1 MGTFDNTRGAKAYQA
16 KVFCGYNSS
25 MSSIPRFG
33 CENARKRSVEV
44 GGLRLSFLEWGMSG
58 RPALCFLHG
67 GSAHAHW
74 FDRVTPAFADRFHVI
89 ALDQR
94 GHGESDWAKPP
105 AYATEN
111 FAADLLGVIDALG
124 WRRVALIGHSMGGH
138 NAMSFTAWHPDRVS
152 ALVIVDSRPS
162 IPVERLGRL
171 RTRGRLA
178 LRPYPTLDAAVRSF
192 RLLPRETV
200 ADPAFLAHL
209 GQAGVVERNGQWVY
223 RFDPASNGSR
233 QPVDAWTLLDRIT
246 TPTLIVRGEL
256 SPNLPRD
263 VVDKLRAA
271 IRGAAFAEVPG
282 SYHHLVLD
290 NPAAFVQAV
299 DPFLTTLI
307 R

>member
-1 MGTFDNTRGAKAYQA
+1 M
-16 KVFCGYNSS
+16 
-25 MSSIPRFG
+25 
-33 CENARKRSVEV
+33 
-44 GGLRLSFLEWGMSG
+44 
-58 RPALCFLHG
+58 
-67 GSAHAHW
+67 
-74 FDRVTPAFADRFHVI
+74 
-89 ALDQR
+89 
-94 GHGESDWAKPP
+94 
-105 AYATEN
+105 
-111 FAADLLGVIDALG
+111 
-124 WRRVALIGHSMGGH
+124 
-138 NAMSFTAWHPDRVS
+138 S